1 MRLGPSGRAGVFA
14 ALILLCAAPGRMR
27 AAGQWAAPPPSSAL
41 SIPASVLLQPEEL
54 NHLLQTPTAEKPLI
68 EKPLILQVG
77 SHVLF
82 AQAHIP
88 RAEYAGPGS
97 QDAGAQIL
105 RNRVASLPRKTF
117 IVLYCGCCP
126 WGRCPNVGPAYKLLL
141 DMGFTRVKVLYLA
154 DNFGDD
160 WVNKGFPVE
169 SAH

>member
-1 MRLGPSGRAGVFA
+1 M
-14 ALILLCAAPGRMR
+14 LLCAAPGWMR
-27 AAGQWAAPPPSSAL
+27 AAGQWAAPPPASAL
-41 SIPASVLLQPEEL
+41 TIPASVLLQPEEL
-54 NHLLQTPTAEKPLI
+54 NRLLQTPTAERPLV
-68 EKPLILQVG
+68 LQVG

-117 IVLYCGCCP
+117 IVIYCGCCP
-126 WGRCPNVGPAYKLLL
+126 WNRCPNLGPAYKLLL

-154 DNFGDD
+154 ENFGAD

>member
-1 MRLGPSGRAGVFA
+1 MRLGRIRSAVIFA
-14 ALILLCAAPGRMR
+14 ALILLCIAQGHVR
-27 AAGQWAAPPPSSAL
+27 AASQWAAPLPSSAS
-41 SIPASVLLQPEEL
+41 SIPASMLLQPEEL
-54 NHLLQTPTAEKPLI
+54 NHLLQTSSAEKPLVV
-68 EKPLILQVG
+68 QVG
-77 SHVLF
+77 SRVLF
-82 AQAHIP
+82 DQAHIP

-97 QDAGAQIL
+97 QDAGAQAL
-105 RNRVASLPRKTF
+105 RNRVAKLPRKTF

-154 DNFGDD
+154 DNFGAD

>member
-1 MRLGPSGRAGVFA
+1 MRLSRSGRAGVFA
-14 ALILLCAAPGRMR
+14 ALMVLCVAPSGMR
-27 AAGQWAAPPPSSAL
+27 AAGQWAAPSPSSAS
-41 SIPASVLLQPEEL
+41 SIPTSELLQPEEL
-54 NHLLQTPTAEKPLI
+54 NRLLQTPGA

-77 SHVLF
+77 SHVLYSE
-82 AQAHIP
+82 AHIP
-88 RAEYAGPGS
+88 KSEYAGAGS
-97 QDAGAQIL
+97 QDAGAQTL

-154 DNFGDD
+154 NNFGAD

-169 SAH
+169 SGH

>member
-1 MRLGPSGRAGVFA
+1 MRLGRSGRAGAFA
-14 ALILLCAAPGRMR
+14 ALMLLCVAPGRMC
-27 AAGQWAAPPPSSAL
+27 AAGQWAAPPSSSAL
-41 SIPASVLLQPEEL
+41 SVPTSVLLQPEEL
-54 NHLLQTPTAEKPLI
+54 NRLLQTPGA

-77 SHVLF
+77 SRVLY

-88 RAEYAGPGS
+88 HAEYVGPGS

-126 WGRCPNVGPAYKLLL
+126 WNRCPNVGPAYRLLL

-154 DNFGDD
+154 DNFGAD